1 MLANMPPR
9 KLHSSLVNS
18 RRSSE
23 AFAIATHDISP
34 FVGAGRKRPPDRYV
48 GIECAENAPRSSLTD
63 DAGLGIL
70 KNFSKGSAASG

>member
-9 KLHSSLVNS
+9 KLHNSLVNS

-34 FVGAGRKRPPDRYV
+34 FVDAGRKRPPDRYG
-48 GIECAENAPRSSLTD
+48 GIEYAENARTLCWRMIPVLD
-63 DAGLGIL
+63 
-70 KNFSKGSAASG
+70 F